1 MWGEGESSQSLE
13 DVSPD
18 RNLLGPKV
26 GIVCG
31 LSYTWNKH
39 VKVMCRSK
47 DLDESSLQSIESYNA
62 SLSMPILHE
71 TSLRCQLLQYPER
84 TKCKVQGDE
93 FKYGLPSGTETP
105 DMVNTAFTLVGSGAR
120 MSQVPYYHENSTE
133 VSQSPGNPTSA
144 HGHAVHH
151 DPPAKFKVKF
161 SSRAFSILFFAAL
174 LLLVL
179 TVAVSKLHT
188 KPTLHVTFPASNTLR
203 KVRMFSDFPELT
215 KLSKDHSSLSLL
227 SRLQLVDAHRCTG
240 DFKSCQIAVVCDT
253 STDQS
258 INCRCRPGYFFK
270 DWKCHACTST
280 CPSDHYLVSSCN
292 SQSDALCKRCT
303 ACGPTQYE
311 AAPCT
316 TQRDTICVDVSFP
329 VGILPMNKSYL
340 PDDGIHIAVSHSANI
355 FMERLINMEALETPM
370 YITNNQQSLD
380 FVWPRLSGLDIDVS
394 ISGVFL
400 VPDYHDVD
408 VAEDDTALFQ
418 KLNEPSQKMKDNY
431 HTVQYNYCRHP
442 VPDYYSLQLEIIA
455 NRTSSAQLVR
465 CNSKDESVPRCP
477 QNYKDGDR
485 YLKWNINTPCAHMN
499 AQRLDTLKDGP
510 NSIVCTEETDILRK
524 VFQATLPTT
533 EEYMFPS
540 RDCDLSR
547 QECEKCL
554 SRPVCPAT
562 SNRTEEAFLQDNLC
576 CGLKCYL
583 QNHCKKYYSFSCPQP
598 TVECAKG
605 DVNIFSLF
613 PHFDSIERQFS
624 CHLKYQPPTNLY
636 SLSYTIRAP
645 SINFNTTPQH
655 FTVSA
660 TSKEDHGRRLSS
672 FDFINALHDTR
683 FKVQDDLI
691 LIGDHP
697 ELRNYIDSLMKP
709 FIVREIKS
717 PKELMKKRTFTS
729 SSLPKQAF
737 IQFEKPFL
745 YSSLSWHKDG
755 CNKNMSKVYP
765 NQTIYKEEDYVPI
778 MARKTT
784 LEGTS
789 STRHAGYSYQMYHRD
804 KAPYIKF
811 YVEKGKSVLQ
821 YLQGSIVKGKL
832 NPNSLYGKVSWHHES
847 ATWKLTF
854 SGLQENCPT
863 VISLKIFTQ
872 LMTGCAGYFDILIN
886 CPEEF
891 SVEFT
896 FVTNKSDLPDIF
908 VVQVNDS
915 VTTHNLV
922 LSSMYTPVHVDEV
935 VPENAETSQEV
946 KSADYFLQNYTFWLP
961 LFFIVVISLL
971 LLLAVCIAYNCI
983 NKNVATFKSPN
994 TSGTEGETQTLNNH
1008 GETSANSVL
1017 ASKVKPG
1024 KDCIIKVFIF
1034 LYVIYCAV
1042 FSFTLTYCLVY
1053 YIQSS
1058 TWSNFST
1065 PGYLGKQLLNQVNK
1079 SLAEIQAFEDQ
1090 ERLKLFDTYQ
1100 KRRKSCIY
1108 HLENES
1114 KRLLHDYESATKK
1127 QLEAMFMDNGTVYSL
1142 SNAILQQNV
1151 SAYLGQI
1158 NEFITNCNKTIH
1170 AIVDR
1175 FQANY
1180 FLFLRNVALND
1191 WLQVP
1196 RQIFLYQDGEDINRK
1211 YLSST
1216 QVKQFATWLGIDK
1229 ADELLAV
1236 GENVFG
1242 RLSSI
1247 QKPQVP
1253 VLNIEFPP
1261 ISPHLMTIEPKFD
1274 YDSHS
1279 YIYTVL
1285 APSPAEEQ
1293 IENNSIKLRMKR
1305 EADEFNLSG
1314 NLKVNP
1320 DNEDFS
1326 SSESKSNKAVLS
1338 RRKSHKN
1345 YEGYYSERTPKSVV
1359 PEYGRRKS
1367 DEYSHGKL
1375 ETTVVGIQSKDESLI
1390 KNSEALKE
1398 SDSDDSKKES
1408 INSSEE
1414 DSTNFYILIG
1424 IFVTLDLVLLAYR
1437 VSWLSDQLYATRNG
1451 YVDRIPTDDTCKH
1464 VLEIQTAYHLPA
1476 FENPLDESSGFYVDT
1491 KEQLYTE
1498 KEPEMTFLQDF
1509 PKSKENDI
1517 LQKIW
1522 NKKKNKTNEVELK
1535 MQRCFLVRWYYD
1547 VKKFFQRSF
1556 MSPLVWQGSITFLA
1570 VIFLCIFIYCMNFW
1584 LTEDHFRSL
1593 VGGQFAA
1600 ADVHWHL
1607 ETSSRY
1613 LHGLAAH
1620 LTDELKQIKEM
1631 CDLEIATLTDMFF
1644 ATVNMQSF
1652 MFTKTLVQL
1661 CQEAKKADCEELN
1674 IVQFLGGRIVGCN
1687 FLPIQAQTF
1696 HDLSLSVMEAFID
1709 QEVRPI
1715 VQLSQWTL
1723 TLVTSLIAAL
1733 LCGRLLCHATAS
1745 TIRHFMLLSDRLPR
1759 VRVYQAEDNR
1769 NSAAVAMHHSQS
1781 WVDSCESGVYLGET
1795 DEANKEENR

>member
-1 MWGEGESSQSLE
+1 
-13 DVSPD
+13 
-18 RNLLGPKV
+18 
-26 GIVCG
+26 
-31 LSYTWNKH
+31 
-39 VKVMCRSK
+39 
-47 DLDESSLQSIESYNA
+47 
-62 SLSMPILHE
+62 
-71 TSLRCQLLQYPER
+71 
-84 TKCKVQGDE
+84 
-93 FKYGLPSGTETP
+93 
-105 DMVNTAFTLVGSGAR
+105 
-120 MSQVPYYHENSTE
+120 MSQWGSNALNCLNAKRSRLLMGNIIMLINCVIFEFECKCIRRKQTWKDKFQRLPTTMKTVQRSARALDIQPQLMAVQSTTTLLSNSK
-133 VSQSPGNPTSA
+133 S
-144 HGHAVHH
+144 
-151 DPPAKFKVKF
+151 
-161 SSRAFSILFFAAL
+161 
-174 LLLVL
+174 
-179 TVAVSKLHT
+179 
-188 KPTLHVTFPASNTLR
+188 R

-215 KLSKDHSSLSLL
+215 KLSKDHSSLSLV
-227 SRLQLVDAHRCTG
+227 SRLQLLECKRSFRYEDVHILATNSYNEER
-240 DFKSCQIAVVCDT
+240 K
-253 STDQS
+253 
-258 INCRCRPGYFFK
+258 
-270 DWKCHACTST
+270 ACTST
-280 CPSDHYLVSSCN
+280 CPTDHYLVSSCN

-316 TQRDTICVDVSFP
+316 TQRDTICV
-329 VGILPMNKSYL
+329 
-340 PDDGIHIAVSHSANI
+340 DGIHIAVSHSANI

-400 VPDYHDVD
+400 VPDYHD
-408 VAEDDTALFQ
+408 
-418 KLNEPSQKMKDNY
+418 
-431 HTVQYNYCRHP
+431 
-442 VPDYYSLQLEIIA
+442 
-455 NRTSSAQLVR
+455 
-465 CNSKDESVPRCP
+465 
-477 QNYKDGDR
+477 
-485 YLKWNINTPCAHMN
+485 

-524 VFQATLPTT
+524 VFQAALPTT

-554 SRPVCPAT
+554 ARPVCPAT
-562 SNRTEEAFLQDNLC
+562 SNRTEDAFLQDNLC

-613 PHFDSIERQFS
+613 PHFDSIERQFA

-717 PKELMKKRTFTS
+717 PKELIKKRTFTS

-789 STRHAGYSYQMYHRD
+789 SPRHAGYSYQMYHRD

-811 YVEKGKSVLQ
+811 YVES
-821 YLQGSIVKGKL
+821 
-832 NPNSLYGKVSWHHES
+832 
-847 ATWKLTF
+847 
-854 SGLQENCPT
+854 LQENCPT

-935 VPENAETSQEV
+935 VPENAETLQE
-946 KSADYFLQNYTFWLP
+946 
-961 LFFIVVISLL
+961 
-971 LLLAVCIAYNCI
+971 
-983 NKNVATFKSPN
+983 
-994 TSGTEGETQTLNNH
+994 
-1008 GETSANSVL
+1008 
-1017 ASKVKPG
+1017 
-1024 KDCIIKVFIF
+1024 
-1034 LYVIYCAV
+1034 
-1042 FSFTLTYCLVY
+1042 
-1053 YIQSS
+1053 
-1058 TWSNFST
+1058 
-1065 PGYLGKQLLNQVNK
+1065 VNK

-1100 KRRKSCIY
+1100 KRRKSCIH
-1108 HLENES
+1108 HLENEN

-1261 ISPHLMTIEPKFD
+1261 ISPHLLTIEPKFD

-1285 APSPAEEQ
+1285 DPSPAEEQ
-1293 IENNSIKLRMKR
+1293 LENNSTNLRMKR

-1398 SDSDDSKKES
+1398 SDSDDSKNES
-1408 INSSEE
+1408 ENSSEE

-1522 NKKKNKTNEVELK
+1522 NKKKNKTDEVELK
-1535 MQRCFLVRWYYD
+1535 MQRCFLVRWYHD
-1547 VKKFFQRSF
+1547 
-1556 MSPLVWQGSITFLA
+1556 GSITFLA

-1644 ATVNMQSF
+1644 ATVNMQSS

-1661 CQEAKKADCEELN
+1661 CQEAKKEDCEELN
-1674 IVQFLGGRIVGCN
+1674 VVQFPGGRIVGCN

-1696 HDLSLSVMEAFID
+1696 HGTGSHFDDVILSVMEAFID

-1795 DEANKEENR
+1795 DEANKEENRSEKRKSDLTRRRISLTFGSLASQVPSANDVRQKKATVQSM